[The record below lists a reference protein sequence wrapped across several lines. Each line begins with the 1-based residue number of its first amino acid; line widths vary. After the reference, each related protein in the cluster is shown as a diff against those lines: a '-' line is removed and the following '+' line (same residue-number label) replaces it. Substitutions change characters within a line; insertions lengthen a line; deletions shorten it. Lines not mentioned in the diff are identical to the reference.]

1 MEVLIE
7 SKQSSNRPPP
17 VSWSRRTATLNGVRQ
32 ALQGLVAMPAVDAIN
47 HGKMMPSS
55 SRTTQPPARTGGICT
70 LVILI
75 AFSPLLGCPVRKSQ
89 GSVRDAIETQ
99 DRDLA
104 WQAQAQLGAGLHSRH
119 CASCHGAS
127 LEGQP
132 NWKKH
137 LPDGSLPAPPE
148 DETGHSWHHPD
159 PILFATVKFGGKAT
173 APPDFPSNMPPFAG
187 VLSDD
192 EIRAVLVFIK
202 SRWPVQIRQL
212 QEEINQ
218 RYTSTHAP

>member
-1 MEVLIE
+1 PSLGSAIRRGACAQLRHSGHDQLRPDLQQSIADGNVDGPPVAAKPNSLDDSRGYGGRARPRGVPARTAKHVLLRAAPQRRSVCLPPRGRWNVRRRIRRKAADGEEMEVLIE

-99 DRDLA
+99 DRD
-104 WQAQAQLGAGLHSRH
+104 
-119 CASCHGAS
+119 
-127 LEGQP
+127 
-132 NWKKH
+132 
-137 LPDGSLPAPPE
+137 
-148 DETGHSWHHPD
+148 
-159 PILFATVKFGGKAT
+159 
-173 APPDFPSNMPPFAG
+173 
-187 VLSDD
+187 
-192 EIRAVLVFIK
+192 
-202 SRWPVQIRQL
+202 
-212 QEEINQ
+212 
-218 RYTSTHAP
+218 

>member
-1 MEVLIE
+1 MTGGG
-7 SKQSSNRPPP
+7 KDGTGPPNSDRIRRVAGGP
-17 VSWSRRTATLNGVRQ
+17 QKRIAVGIPGLCGKCHNPGPMIPNNRRTTRPLWRSR
-32 ALQGLVAMPAVDAIN
+32 AIY
-47 HGKMMPSS
+47 
-55 SRTTQPPARTGGICT
+55 T
-70 LVILI
+70 LVMLI
-75 AFSPLLGCPVRKSQ
+75 AFSPLLGCRVRKAEVS
-89 GSVRDAIETQ
+89 GRDTIESQ
-99 DRDLA
+99 DRNPA
-104 WQAQAQLGAGLHSRH
+104 WQAQAQLGAGLYARR

-159 PILFATVKFGGKAT
+159 PILFATVKFGGQAT
-173 APPDFPSNMPPFAG
+173 APPDFPSKMPPFAA

-202 SRWPVQIRQL
+202 SRWPAGIRRL
-212 QEEINQ
+212 QEEINR
-218 RYTSTHAP
+218 RYASTHAP

>member
-1 MEVLIE
+1 MMRKIG
-7 SKQSSNRPPP
+7 RT
-17 VSWSRRTATLNGVRQ
+17 RRLPWR
-32 ALQGLVAMPAVDAIN
+32 M
-47 HGKMMPSS
+47 S
-55 SRTTQPPARTGGICT
+55 GICT
-70 LVILI
+70 LAILI
-75 AFSPLLGCPVRKSQ
+75 AFSSSLGCRVRKGE
-89 GSVRDAIETQ
+89 GSVRDAIESQ
-99 DRDLA
+99 DRDPA
-104 WQAQAQLGAGLHSRH
+104 WQAQAQLGAGIYARH

-173 APPDFPSNMPPFAG
+173 APPDFPATMPPFAA

-202 SRWPVQIRQL
+202 SRWPAEIRRL
-212 QEEINQ
+212 QEQINR
-218 RYTSTHAP
+218 RYASTHAP